1 MPTEKAK
8 PAATLRDGSLQASI
22 WKNTSENGTFYST
35 TITRSYQ
42 TEDGDYKNTNSYSGT
57 ELLKLSRLAAKAY
70 DRELELKAAD
80 REAAKA
86 KEVETGF
93 EQ

>member
-1 MPTEKAK
+1 MTTEKTK
-8 PAATLRDGSLQASI
+8 PADTLRDGSLQASI

-42 TEDGDYKNTNSYSGT
+42 TDDGYKNTNSYSGT
-57 ELLKLSRLAAKAY
+57 ELLKLSRLALKAY
-70 DRELELKAAD
+70 DRELELKAVD
-80 REAAKA
+80 RAAAKA
-86 KEVETGF
+86 KEAETGF